1 MRSDSLVGVQR
12 LERCVDSSNTLAIG
26 RQLFR
31 YADRS
36 LNRGCFS
43 SSNGLSKLRPA
54 QAALHRSRVPSVSSS
69 ENFNK
74 LFLEL
79 IVLLI
84 NGMKYPD

>member
-1 MRSDSLVGVQR
+1 MWTVQILWPLAVNSSDTA
-12 LERCVDSSNTLAIG
+12 C
-26 RQLFR
+26 
-31 YADRS
+31 ADRS
-36 LNRGCFS
+36 LNRGCFP